1 MKEAIVHSVAK
12 VEIIDSPIPTP
23 GPEQVVI
30 QVIASGCNPKD
41 WKAVELSNTP
51 CNTGDDIAG
60 VVHSVGANVYEF
72 KPGDRVAA
80 FHEMMTPG
88 GSYAEYAVAWQY
100 MTSHIP
106 KNVTFEEASTIPLA
120 GLTAAIGNYCKL
132 NLPEPWKPAT
142 EKIPFLVYG
151 AASAVGGFAIKMA
164 RMSNV
169 HPIIGVAGRGIPFA
183 ESLIDPSMGD
193 VIIDYRNGNEAVR
206 VGIKNALKN
215 AKVSEIHHAF
225 DAVSDNGSHEDVVS
239 VLAEEGQV
247 TYVFP
252 LEYTAPTGFSYPKTY
267 KSAEFSAVSDAYGK
281 NKQEGFIYLRWMFR
295 MMMEGKFAAHPH
307 EIIPGGLGGVGVG
320 LQNLKSGKASA
331 VKYVFKVPDT
341 KGLRQDS

>member
-1 MKEAIVHSVAK
+1 MILPDTNLV
-12 VEIIDSPIPTP
+12 
-23 GPEQVVI
+23 
-30 QVIASGCNPKD
+30 
-41 WKAVELSNTP
+41 KAVELFNTP
-51 CNTGDDIAG
+51 YNTGDGIAG
-60 VVHSVGANVYEF
+60 IVRSVGANVYEF

-106 KNVTFEEASTIPLA
+106 KNVSFEEASTIPLA
-120 GLTAAIGNYCKL
+120 GLTAAVGNYCKL
-132 NLPEPWKPAT
+132 NLPEPWRPAT

-169 HPIIGVAGRGIPFA
+169 HPIIGVAGIGIPFA
-183 ESLIDPSMGD
+183 ESLIDPSMGH
-193 VIIDYRNGNEAVR
+193 VIIDYRNGNEEVR
-206 VGIKNALKN
+206 AGIKNALKN

-247 TYVFP
+247 TCVSFRIYSP
-252 LEYTAPTGFSYPKTY
+252 HGFTYPKTY

-281 NKQEGFIYLRWMFR
+281 HKQEGFIYLRWMFR
-295 MMMEGKFAAHPH
+295 MIMEGKFAAHPH

-331 VKYVFKVPDT
+331 VKYVFNVPDT
-341 KGLRQDS
+341 KGLRQVSEI